1 MASRSFLPISNKAFM
16 KKLSPRR
23 MVLLPAVFLALA
35 LSSCAILKNASST
48 AASSATSSP
57 ASSTVVSSSA
67 AFSESPSSPAASS
80 STHPNDH
87 NAELVSSSV
96 TATTIKVTTN
106 TIKNS
111 NNVSTKYFI
120 VDISL
125 KRLTDL
131 RTHLETSNGYPGT
144 NITATPTKQIS
155 QVKSETGET
164 VLAAINGD
172 MPYFS
177 GKTGYVI
184 RNGTT
189 VRSSYRSGDDAANQD
204 YAVYYDGTVDSFM
217 ENGIS
222 TSDLITDG
230 CYQSWEFGPTL
241 MANGSLTVDENSI
254 ISSQSSSSNERTA
267 IGLIAPLHFVFFMS
281 QGRLVNNDGF
291 SLYEEATIL
300 KNYGCVSA
308 YNLDGGGSSYVYAN
322 SSKLN
327 ASSENER
334 AVNDI
339 LYVVNS

>member
-1 MASRSFLPISNKAFM
+1 VA
-16 KKLSPRR
+16 
-23 MVLLPAVFLALA
+23 
-35 LSSCAILKNASST
+35 
-48 AASSATSSP
+48 
-57 ASSTVVSSSA
+57 SSSA
-67 AFSESPSSPAASS
+67 ASSENTSSPAASS
-80 STHPNDH
+80 SIDPNDH
-87 NAELVSSSV
+87 NTELVSSSV

-120 VDISL
+120 MDISL

-131 RTHLETSNGYPGT
+131 RTHLETSNGHPGT

-177 GKTGYVI
+177 GKNGYVI
-184 RNGTT
+184 RNKAV
-189 VRSSYRSGDDAANQD
+189 VRSSYRSGDDATNQD
-204 YAVYYDGTVDSFM
+204 YAVYYDGTVDSYM
-217 ENGIS
+217 ESDIS
-222 TSDLITDG
+222 TSDLFKDG

-241 MANGSLTVDENSI
+241 LANGSLTVDENSV

-291 SLYEEATIL
+291 SLFEEATIL

-308 YNLDGGGSSYVYAN
+308 YNLDGGGSSYAYAN

-327 ASSENER
+327 TSSENER

-339 LYVVNS
+339 IYVVNS